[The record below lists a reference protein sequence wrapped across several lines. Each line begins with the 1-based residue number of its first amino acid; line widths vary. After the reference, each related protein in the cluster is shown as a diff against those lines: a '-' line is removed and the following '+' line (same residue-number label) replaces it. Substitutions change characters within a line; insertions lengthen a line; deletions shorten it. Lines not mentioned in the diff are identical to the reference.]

1 MTPTE
6 RRLRVADENSVA
18 PSPARKLHV
27 LHPGRST
34 NWRDAWRGGAA
45 PDWLALTAMA
55 ADLTPEL
62 VELTAATAGVQL
74 TTQES
79 TSVVRGFVSS
89 GLADDPDADGPAGVP
104 TAPQLRPEVRQ
115 AMLAELDA
123 SEDSQVERYHA
134 LVRAGL
140 YASDPRLASQLAVW
154 AGQSRDWEA
163 LDAVWMAYEPTRIL
177 VSADALR
184 AFADAPKEQR
194 QLYPALSIAHCIV
207 AALDPQTGDFDVDS
221 LVKAL
226 VQEGQELHAHWS
238 LHAGVDAAV
247 LAGILWMVAQGS
259 VAGTFSDPS
268 LGGAWD
274 THLAVKQL
282 IADRTRQGDAPAAR
296 TLVAYHAMSCGMA
309 VLRSDWGQ
317 ASVHGELGTTLSP
330 PGDIFGLVAQAAWA
344 TICLVTGNSAE
355 FQRAIASAPKEAMSS
370 ESMKDLLGM
379 ATLVRAN
386 IQLERAA
393 AEAVLH
399 GRDLMGSWL
408 RWFNYVPMFI
418 ANRAQAA
425 ILWGDPS
432 GALAEFD
439 SSLPGGSL
447 ANAGSYW
454 GPVLLRTRAELLL
467 NVEALDWAE
476 AAVATLLDSADRA
489 QGLVPGARL
498 QLMLGNN
505 ELAISLADE
514 GNYAVEAPLADRA
527 QLHVIKAAAMLKGGA
542 ERAVVRRQLTSACL
556 ICRDAGSAL
565 GFAMLPPRHR
575 GALLDLGH
583 ADPDGSP
590 CIVAETVARGAFDD
604 LRQNCD
610 RRSDLAEV
618 KLTRR
623 EQVLLPLLL
632 QPLTIQEVADSLF
645 VSANTV
651 RKQVVTLRQKLG
663 ASSRAE
669 LVARATELGIGTTS
683 E

>member
-1 MTPTE
+1 MSPAE
-6 RRLRVADENSVA
+6 RRLRVADEIPGDA
-18 PSPARKLHV
+18 GRRQLHV
-27 LHPGRST
+27 LHPGWAT
-34 NWRDAWRGGAA
+34 NWRNAWAGGEV
-45 PDWLALTAMA
+45 PGWLVLTAMA
-55 ADLTPEL
+55 SDLSPD
-62 VELTAATAGVQL
+62 VIELTAATQGVQL

-79 TSVVRGFVSS
+79 AAVVRTLVAA
-89 GLADDPDADGPAGVP
+89 GLAEDPEADDRSG
-104 TAPQLRPEVRQ
+104 APVATRLRPEVRQ

-123 SEDSQVERYHA
+123 GDETQLERYRS
-134 LVRAGL
+134 LLRVGL
-140 YASDPRLASQLAVW
+140 YLSKPQLASQLAVW
-154 AGQSRDWEA
+154 AGHSRDWEA
-163 LDAVWMAYEPTRIL
+163 LDAVWMGYEPAHIL

-184 AFADAPKEQR
+184 AFTDAPKEQR
-194 QLYPALSIAHCIV
+194 QLYPALSVAHSIV
-207 AALDPQTGDFDVDS
+207 EALNPQTGDFDVDA

-226 VQEGQELHAHWS
+226 VQEGQELHAHWARHS
-238 LHAGVDAAV
+238 GVDAAV

-259 VAGTFSDPS
+259 VAGNFRDPS

-274 THLAVKQL
+274 THLAVEQL
-282 IADRTRQGDAPAAR
+282 IAERTREGEAPATR

-309 VLRSDWGQ
+309 VLRSDWRQ
-317 ASVHGELGTTLSP
+317 ASVHGELGSTLSP

-355 FQRAIASAPKEAMSS
+355 FQRAVAAAPEEAMAS

-386 IQLERAA
+386 IQLDRAA
-393 AEAVLH
+393 AEDALR
-399 GRDLMGSWL
+399 GRDLMASWL
-408 RWFNYVPMFI
+408 RWFNYGPMFI

-439 SSLPGGSL
+439 SSLPGGSV

-467 NVEALDWAE
+467 NVEAFDWAE
-476 AAVATLLDSADRA
+476 AVLGPLLASVDRA

-498 QLMLGNN
+498 QLVLGDN
-505 ELAISLADE
+505 ESAITLADQ
-514 GNYAVEAPLADRA
+514 GIYAVEVPLADRA
-527 QLHVIKAAAMLKGGA
+527 QLHVIKAAAMLKEGA
-542 ERAVVRRQLTSACL
+542 DRAAVRRQLTSACL

-565 GFAMLPPRHR
+565 GLAMLPSGHR
-575 GALLDLGH
+575 GALLNLGH
-583 ADPDGSP
+583 SHPDGVA
-590 CIVAETVARGAFDD
+590 CMVAETVSGGAFDD

-610 RRSDLAEV
+610 RKSKLAEV
-618 KLTRR
+618 TLTRR
-623 EQVLLPLLL
+623 EKVLLPLLL
-632 QPLTIQEVADSLF
+632 QPLTIPEVADLLF

-669 LVARATELGIGTTS
+669 LVLRANELGIGTTA